1 MEVLIFGLM
10 SMAVGA
16 ALLWKAGSNQL
27 KEAEDYEKN
36 LIRQYVNSVKDK
48 IGEVLL
54 ENPDI
59 PDDATI
65 EAFNDD
71 KDFDLGTIFYGQKE
85 ITFPV
90 EIPEDCRKEK
100 NVVSN
105 DLALPPNSVSLRVS
119 GTVSKFQIE
128 GLSKFSNSFSYM
140 KSKKTYKIV
149 YSSHLDSSIEGMIYP
164 SR

>member
-10 SMAVGA
+10 GMAVGA
-16 ALLWKAGSNQL
+16 ALLWKSGSNQL
-27 KEAEDYEKN
+27 KDVEDYEKD

-48 IGEVLL
+48 ISEVLS
-54 ENPDI
+54 ENPEI

-65 EAFNDD
+65 EAFNDN
-71 KDFDLGTIFYGQKE
+71 KDFDLGTISYGQKE

-90 EIPEDCRKEK
+90 ELPDDLRKEK
-100 NVVSN
+100 NVASDDIV
-105 DLALPPNSVSLRVS
+105 LPPNSVSLRVS

-128 GLSKFSNSFSYM
+128 GLSKFPNSFSHM
-140 KSKKTYKIV
+140 KTTKTYKV
-149 YSSHLDSSIEGMIYP
+149 LYSSHLDSSIEGMIYP